1 MVPMKKSYLFVFLL
15 LTLSWFCTPAT
26 ACDDTLVMLLTAQNP
41 ASEFSQIIRVFT
53 NELSV
58 LGTTLKLGKKENYDQ
73 ELNKVM
79 NAWLEFSKRYMN
91 NPPEEAK
98 NDLKWAEK
106 TSQTARTIGEIR
118 RLVGEKKIQDAHNQV
133 LELSSH
139 IGAFFEGF
147 GVSNEKQL
155 FIKTSTSLIQ
165 LEKWIIQNDRK
176 QCEPLLLQLNASLA
190 DYKSYLPEIASA
202 SHYEADRLLR
212 LFTEEIATD
221 RSTAELETSLRKL
234 KAAFDE
240 LRSHILM
247 REWFPAV
254 NQH

>member
-1 MVPMKKSYLFVFLL
+1 MLPLKKNYLFVFLF
-15 LTLSWFCTPAT
+15 LTISWFCSPAT
-26 ACDDTLVMLLTAQNP
+26 ACDDTLVMLLTSQNP

-58 LGTTLKLGKKENYDQ
+58 LGTTLKMGKKENYDQ

-98 NDLKWAEK
+98 NDRRWVEK
-106 TSQTARTIGEIR
+106 TSQTARIIGEIR
-118 RLVGEKKIQDAHNQV
+118 RLVGEKKILEAHNQV
-133 LELSSH
+133 LDLSSH

-147 GVSNEKQL
+147 GISNEKQL
-155 FIKTSTSLIQ
+155 FIKTSTNLTQ
-165 LEKWIIQNDRK
+165 LEKWIMQNDRK
-176 QCEPLLLQLNASLA
+176 QCEPILLQMSASLA
-190 DYKSYLPEIASA
+190 EYQSYLPEIASA
-202 SHYEADRLLR
+202 SHFEADRLLR
-212 LFTEEIATD
+212 LFTEEIASD
-221 RSTAELETSLRKL
+221 RSTAELETSLQKL
-234 KAAFDE
+234 KSAFDE

-254 NQH
+254 NKH